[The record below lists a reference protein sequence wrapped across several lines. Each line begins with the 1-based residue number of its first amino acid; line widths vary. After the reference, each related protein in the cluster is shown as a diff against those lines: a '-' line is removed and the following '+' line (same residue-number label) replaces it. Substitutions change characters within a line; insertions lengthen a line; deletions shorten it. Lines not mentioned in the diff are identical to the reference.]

1 MENSRKQKENKVD
14 TTGEIFEPNNDPQ
27 PNNNH

>member
-1 MENSRKQKENKVD
+1 MENSRKKQNKVD